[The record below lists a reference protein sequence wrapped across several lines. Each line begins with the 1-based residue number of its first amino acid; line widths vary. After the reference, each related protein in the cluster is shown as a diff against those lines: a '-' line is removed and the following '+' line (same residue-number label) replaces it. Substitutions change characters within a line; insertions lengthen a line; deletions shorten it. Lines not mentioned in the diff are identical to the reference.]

1 MRCAGGQGSWNEWGG
16 VSIGSVEA
24 RPGSGTART
33 GPASDVRIRAPGLLR
48 RLWTKAG
55 DARGVALRRR
65 FRPVRARFYRRMWES
80 VAHEVGA
87 DLSRGAQGMLVLRR
101 EDFAIFVRA
110 SELMLDSAL
119 TVRALGDK
127 AASYRTFS
135 RLGQAVP
142 DHLVCGADDTSR
154 ALGFLASHP
163 DGVAVKP
170 ADGTG
175 AGQGITVG
183 VADPGDLLRAM
194 RRAAAFNPAI
204 LIEPVLP
211 GASFRL
217 LFLDGVFLE
226 ALRRDPPIVHGDGR
240 STIAA
245 LCRAETARRLAA
257 APAIALNP
265 LEADLDA
272 QLHLARDGARL
283 QDVPPAGARVV
294 VKRTVNQNAA
304 AQNHV
309 CSDVH
314 PDVIERCG
322 ALVRAMNVRFAGVDI
337 MAPGLDRPLAETG
350 GTIGEINVNP
360 GLHHH
365 VLTAQGD
372 RRPSLPARLAE
383 RLFETRT
390 GGMPV

>member
-1 MRCAGGQGSWNEWGG
+1 MANGLARG
-16 VSIGSVEA
+16 VPIA
-24 RPGSGTART
+24 P
-33 GPASDVRIRAPGLLR
+33 PGLLK
-48 RLWTKAG
+48 RLRTKAG
-55 DARGVALRRR
+55 DVSGVLLRRR
-65 FRPVRARFYRRMWES
+65 FRPLRGRFYRRMWDS
-80 VAHEVGA
+80 VAREVGA
-87 DLSRGAQGMLVLRR
+87 EISAGPQGMLVLRR
-101 EDFAIFVRA
+101 DGFAVFVRG

-119 TVRALGDK
+119 TERALGDK
-127 AASYRTFS
+127 AASYAAFA
-135 RLGQAVP
+135 RLGEPVP
-142 DHLVCGADDTSR
+142 DHVVCGAEDGEDAR
-154 ALGFLASHP
+154 AFLAAHP
-163 DGVAVKP
+163 EGVAVKP

-183 VADPGDLLRAM
+183 VREPRDLDRAM
-194 RRAAAFNPAI
+194 RRAASFNPAI

-217 LFLDGVFLE
+217 LFLDGLFLE
-226 ALRRDPPIVHGDGR
+226 ALRRDPPVVVGDGR
-240 STIAA
+240 STLAA

-257 APAIALNP
+257 QPAVALNP

-272 QLHLARDGARL
+272 QLHLAAAGARL
-283 QDVPPAGARVV
+283 RDVPPAGAEVV

-309 CSDVH
+309 CRDVH
-314 PDVIERCG
+314 PDVIARCG

-337 MAPGLDRPLAETG
+337 MAPALDRPLAETG
-350 GTIGEINVNP
+350 GVIGEINVNP

-365 VLTAQGD
+365 VLTAGGD

-390 GGMPV
+390 GGMPL